1 MLACEDTEV
10 ARETER
16 RLMWLDTSHW
26 GKAAK
31 TKMERHAG
39 AVPGKVKLRILY
51 FVFWTIRRC

>member
-1 MLACEDTEV
+1 MLAFEHTEV

-16 RLMWLDTSHW
+16 RLMWLDTSQW

-31 TKMERHAG
+31 TKMERLAG
-39 AVPGKVKLRILY
+39 AVPGKVKLGILY